1 MDDKIMIESKKRD
14 NMEIHKFFLHKSTN
28 VLVKKD

>member
-1 MDDKIMIESKKRD
+1 MIESKK
-14 NMEIHKFFLHKSTN
+14 ETIWKYIIFFPHKSTN